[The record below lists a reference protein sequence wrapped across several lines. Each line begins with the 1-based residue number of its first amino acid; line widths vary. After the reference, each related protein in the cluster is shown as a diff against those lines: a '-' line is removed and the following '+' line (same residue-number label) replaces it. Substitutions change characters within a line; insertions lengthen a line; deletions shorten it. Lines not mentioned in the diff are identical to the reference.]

1 MLYELPI
8 KQLKFIKFDQIL
20 ELSIIEWG
28 QRMNKLLELKGI
40 SKSFPGVRALDQ
52 IQLDLEPG
60 EVHVLIG
67 ENGAGKSTLMKIIS
81 GAYEADEGRLLV
93 DGKEVKKNSPVISEQ
108 LGIGM
113 IYQELNLIPELSVA
127 QNIFLGHP
135 LKKGF
140 LNDDKTMNREAKTKL
155 EQLHIS
161 LNPSRLVKSLGVGTQ
176 QMIEIV
182 KALSREARIL
192 VFDEPASSLA
202 DAEIKELFSVIRML
216 KNKGIGMFYISHRL
230 EEIFEIGDRVT
241 IMRDGKK
248 ISSDKISDTNMNK
261 LIEGIA
267 GRKIENLYPHTRK
280 NAGEVKLEIRNLT
293 GRKFQDVPIKVRAG
307 EIAGIS
313 GLVGA
318 GRTEVARADFGIDGY
333 DTGQVFLLGQ
343 PLKKNSPRLSVSKGF
358 CLLPENRKEEG
369 LALARSISE
378 NVIISSLD
386 QTFTVRAGGLGV
398 VKQKEEDRI
407 VEGYMDSLKI
417 SAPTAR
423 KLARFLSGG
432 TQQKVVLAKWLAS
445 RCQVFI
451 FDEPTR
457 GIDVG
462 AKSEI
467 YRLMDSLV
475 ENGAAILMISSD
487 LPEILGIS
495 DRIYVM
501 CGGRLKGEFDVA
513 EATQEKILHLA
524 FGQTGEEE
532 KNEN

>member
-1 MLYELPI
+1 
-8 KQLKFIKFDQIL
+8 
-20 ELSIIEWG
+20 
-28 QRMNKLLELKGI
+28 MNKLLELKGI
-40 SKSFPGVRALDQ
+40 GKSFPGVRALDD
-52 IQLDLEPG
+52 INLDLEPG

-81 GAYEADEGRLLV
+81 GAYETDEGQMFV
-93 DGKEVKKNSPVISEQ
+93 DGVQIRKNSPVISEQ

-135 LKKGF
+135 LKKGIF
-140 LNDDKTMNREAKTKL
+140 NDDRRMNKEASERL
-155 EQLHIS
+155 EQLQVH
-161 LNPSRLVKSLGVGTQ
+161 LKPTQLVKTLGVGTQ

-182 KALSREARIL
+182 KALSKEAKIL
-192 VFDEPASSLA
+192 VFDEPTSSLA
-202 DAEIKELFSVIRML
+202 DAEIKQLFTVIRML
-216 KNKGIGMFYISHRL
+216 KERGIGMFYISHRL

-248 ISSDKISDTNMNK
+248 ISTSRIEDMDMNK

-280 NAGEVKLEIRNLT
+280 KAGEPMLEIKHLT
-293 GRKFQDVPIKVRAG
+293 SKKFQDVSIVVRAG
-307 EIAGIS
+307 EIVGMS

-318 GRTEVARADFGIDGY
+318 GRTETARAAFGIDHY
-333 DTGQVFLLGQ
+333 DSGEVLLYGK
-343 PLKKNSPRLSVSKGF
+343 PLKKNSPKQSVTRGF
-358 CLLPENRKEEG
+358 CLLPENRKTEG

-378 NVIISSLD
+378 NVIISALE
-386 QTFTVRAGGLGV
+386 QTYAVKAGGLGV
-398 VKQKEEDRI
+398 VLQKKEDKI
-407 VEGYMDSLKI
+407 VEEYIQSLKI
-417 SAPTAR
+417 ATPTAK
-423 KLARFLSGG
+423 KLAQFLSGG
-432 TQQKVVLAKWLAS
+432 TQQKVVLAKWLVS
-445 RCQVFI
+445 KCKVFI

-467 YRLMDSLV
+467 YKLMDNLV

-487 LPEILGIS
+487 LPEVLGMS

-501 CGGRLKGEFDVA
+501 CGGEVKGEFDVS
-513 EATQEKILHLA
+513 EADQQRILHLA
-524 FGQTGEEE
+524 FGQKEEE
-532 KNEN
+532 GADENRP